1 MNKKQ
6 LSDMLIKD
14 YQFFNDF
21 TNFTPGSPGFGLTS
35 DHNLDPNRAS
45 IASTGYMLCS
55 LVIGCEH
62 QQLSRDEGLYKSKHT
77 LKTILNLPHHD
88 GFYPHFLDRE
98 SGEIY
103 GKSEYSTIDSMLLF
117 MGVLAVDAYF
127 NDAEIEAMTRALF
140 SRIQWKNW
148 LTTYQDKQVF
158 YMAYN
163 PHPKGDYI
171 TEAPGY
177 IYHWHMYAEQL
188 MMYFLYPYEDGYE
201 LYKNM
206 EKIKGHYQEHH
217 YLYSPGNTLFIYQF
231 PHVFI
236 NFKDYVDDEQISW
249 FENSRNAIYGHQ
261 QLSMDLNPSYQ
272 TFSKFFFGFNAS
284 DSPQGYRVF
293 HAIPNVDNKVITD
306 GTVAP
311 FGLVGTLP
319 FDERL
324 GLNSIESMLK
334 IKELD
339 SPYGFYDAFNLEHD
353 IWISK
358 KYIGIDKGHE
368 MLSLDLYL
376 NQTIQN
382 LITNHPRI
390 QQGYKRLKFIKLE
403 GNHGN
408 D

>member
-1 MNKKQ
+1 
-6 LSDMLIKD
+6 
-14 YQFFNDF
+14 
-21 TNFTPGSPGFGLTS
+21 
-35 DHNLDPNRAS
+35 
-45 IASTGYMLCS
+45 
-55 LVIGCEH
+55 
-62 QQLSRDEGLYKSKHT
+62 
-77 LKTILNLPHHD
+77 
-88 GFYPHFLDRE
+88 
-98 SGEIY
+98 
-103 GKSEYSTIDSMLLF
+103 
-117 MGVLAVDAYF
+117 
-127 NDAEIEAMTRALF
+127 
-140 SRIQWKNW
+140 
-148 LTTYQDKQVF
+148 
-158 YMAYN
+158 
-163 PHPKGDYI
+163 
-171 TEAPGY
+171 
-177 IYHWHMYAEQL
+177 
-188 MMYFLYPYEDGYE
+188 
-201 LYKNM
+201 
-206 EKIKGHYQEHH
+206 
-217 YLYSPGNTLFIYQF
+217 
-231 PHVFI
+231 
-236 NFKDYVDDEQISW
+236 
-249 FENSRNAIYGHQ
+249 
-261 QLSMDLNPSYQ
+261 MDLNPSYQ